1 MSIAVIVAYSKDN
14 VDKTTIGLTLAGAA
28 LQKGEPVS
36 VILMSEGVRLAV
48 KGYAD
53 DMDNGDPFKPVQILI
68 QELFS
73 GGAEVYVC
81 TPCVKQRK
89 IDEREIIPMVTAIGG
104 ADVIRILKSRDRT
117 IQL

>member
-1 MSIAVIVAYSKDN
+1 MSISVIVAYSKDN
-14 VDKTTIGLTLAGAA
+14 VDKTTVSLTLAGAA
-28 LQKGEPVS
+28 LQQGERVS

-73 GGAEVYVC
+73 GGADFYVC

-89 IDEREIIPMVTAIGG
+89 INEQNLLPMIKAIGG
-104 ADVIRILKSRDRT
+104 ADAIKILKENDRT